1 MTTDEKAKE
10 LVRRFSAQDTE
21 TPSNILFTPLG
32 KRCALICVEEI
43 LDAFACLKG
52 YSWSGDR
59 DKDPVKKW
67 QQVKEYLTM
76 EENKK

>member
-1 MTTDEKAKE
+1 MTPEEKAKE

-32 KRCALICVEEI
+32 KRCALICVQEIIMSLLNEKLQNAEAREEI
-43 LDAFACLKG
+43 ITH
-52 YSWSGDR
+52 
-59 DKDPVKKW
+59 W